1 MTRYVII
8 GAGAIG
14 ASLAAQFEL
23 NGIDYVLAAGA
34 RRSATSRSMG

>member
-1 MTRYVII
+1 MKRYLII

-23 NGIDYVLAAGA
+23 NGI
-34 RRSATSRSMG
+34 